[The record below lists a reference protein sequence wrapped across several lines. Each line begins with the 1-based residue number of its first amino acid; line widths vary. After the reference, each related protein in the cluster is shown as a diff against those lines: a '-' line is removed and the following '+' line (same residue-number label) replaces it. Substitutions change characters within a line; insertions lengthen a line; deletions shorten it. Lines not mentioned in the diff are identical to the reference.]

1 MFANMCRQYF
11 MWFDVRGKKKEKK
24 GKCRKPQKL
33 LETFL

>member
-1 MFANMCRQYF
+1 MCGQYF
-11 MWFDVRGKKKEKK
+11 MWFDVRKKK